1 MSGIDEIVARIDA
14 EALASENVLRAEYDD
29 KIKETEEACAV
40 ACTELDKRAKEKA
53 AAEKSAMRLRA
64 ENRAG
69 TACRD
74 ELLSQKRALIDSVLC
89 RAAKSFSSMDKKKYT
104 QIMAGLLSDAASDEA
119 VKGEKL
125 CLMVAKNAPASG
137 EELVKSSGVEVS
149 EITETDGIDAG
160 FILKTGRI
168 EINCT
173 PEKLIAQK
181 REALLP
187 AVTAALFG

>member
-1 MSGIDEIVARIDA
+1 MNGIDEIIARIDA
-14 EALASENVLRAEYDD
+14 EALASENVLRAEYED
-29 KIKETEEACAV
+29 KIKEVEEVCAAACA
-40 ACTELDKRAKEKA
+40 ELDNRAKEKA
-53 AAEKSAMRLRA
+53 AAEKSAIRLRA

-74 ELLSQKRALIDSVLC
+74 ELLSQKRALIDSVLY

-104 QIMAGLLSDAASDEA
+104 QIMAKLLSDAASDDA

-125 CLMVAKNAPASG
+125 YLTVAKNASASG
-137 EELVKSSGVEVS
+137 EELVKSSGAEIS
-149 EITETDGIDAG
+149 EITETDSIDAG